1 MEDIDLYIACKSG
14 IKVFYYGSSI
24 LEAYI
29 PSKGRGRN
37 LKKEIDKIN
46 QNLIFDYTETD
57 SEVLFKFYYKNSD
70 TILPLLSPRTS
81 GAGISPYSTK
91 NLPKSSYV
99 IPEEDLAEYKKIVS
113 KIQPEHVLTITHIT
127 NNFIKGLATKKN
139 SIENIKSDMKLKC
152 LKGKEYIQ

>member
-37 LKKEIDKIN
+37 LKKEIDKID

-57 SEVLFKFYYKNSD
+57 SEVLFKF
-70 TILPLLSPRTS
+70 
-81 GAGISPYSTK
+81 
-91 NLPKSSYV
+91 
-99 IPEEDLAEYKKIVS
+99 
-113 KIQPEHVLTITHIT
+113 
-127 NNFIKGLATKKN
+127 
-139 SIENIKSDMKLKC
+139 
-152 LKGKEYIQ
+152 